1 MTEHQTSLMGRDAQ
15 LVLDNAAFKLAI
27 ETLKDSVYK
36 QWRECPVRDA
46 EGQLLLLQLAKVTEK
61 FEGLLVGLVET
72 GKMAQHRI
80 DMDSARNESAARKI
94 LRKVG

>member
-1 MTEHQTSLMGRDAQ
+1 MTEQQTALMGRDAQ
-15 LVLDNAAFKLAI
+15 IVLDNAAFKLAI
-27 ETLKDSVYK
+27 DTLKESVYK

-80 DMDSARNESAARKI
+80 DMDSARNESAARKL

>member
-1 MTEHQTSLMGRDAQ
+1 MTEHQTALMGRDAQ
-15 LVLDNAAFKLAI
+15 QVLDNAAFKLAM
-27 ETLKDSVYK
+27 ETLKESVVK

-72 GKMAQHRI
+72 GKMAQHKI
-80 DMDSARNESAARKI
+80 DMDSARNESAARKF